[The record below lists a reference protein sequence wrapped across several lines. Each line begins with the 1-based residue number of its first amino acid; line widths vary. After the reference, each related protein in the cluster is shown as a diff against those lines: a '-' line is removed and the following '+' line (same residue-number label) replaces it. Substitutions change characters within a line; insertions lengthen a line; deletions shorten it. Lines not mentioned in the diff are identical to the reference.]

1 MYMYLPSHP
10 PPSLPSSQA
19 CDHRSQTALL
29 AAFRNGHVELVDWLL
44 GHVAHLP
51 SEQDC
56 QKALLAPSPPST
68 DLTPQRARC
77 LEKISKVSSLSPSS
91 SPLSLLLPP
100 PPLSPSSS
108 PSLPLPLPP
117 LNVTYTYMYMY
128 NMSCVHVYIRFLFH
142 ICHIC
147 VVFMYFGM

>member
-1 MYMYLPSHP
+1 MHYMYMSAFAFGEHKCADFDIRLATLPFSVSVFTFLLLFPPLPSP
-10 PPSLPSSQA
+10 PLTPCSKA
-19 CDHRSQTALL
+19 CDHRSQTSLL

-77 LEKISKVSSLSPSS
+77 LEMISKVRIIYRGGQDNHAMFPSKGVRSVLSSL
-91 SPLSLLLPP
+91 
-100 PPLSPSSS
+100 
-108 PSLPLPLPP
+108 
-117 LNVTYTYMYMY
+117 
-128 NMSCVHVYIRFLFH
+128 
-142 ICHIC
+142 
-147 VVFMYFGM
+147 